1 MPESFVQLPPDGSG
15 RKTRTRQ
22 RVIGA
27 NTVEEPYSILTDERV
42 VSFRGRA
49 GTFRCPG
56 RANTGQN
63 LLQVANAAASPLL
76 VAVEAVTMDMLSTV
90 AKALTVVP
98 PMVRIYR
105 VTTLLTGGAAVTKVP
120 TSASQPTSSSS
131 VTLLQDASAD
141 GTAAGT
147 ALGST
152 AALTGAMVTQEIG
165 SRWVGGTAVGYEP
178 MDRAEFL
185 GDPAPVELAAG
196 QGLVVRLDNVGTTSN
211 PTTDSYITTV
221 RWSEFTL
228 P

>member
-1 MPESFVQLPPDGSG
+1 MQLPPDGAG
-15 RKTRTRQ
+15 RKARSRQ

-49 GTFRCPG
+49 ASFRCPG

-63 LLQVANAAASPLL
+63 LVQIGNATGSTIL
-76 VAVEAVTMDMLSTV
+76 VAVEAVTVDLLTTV
-90 AKALTVVP
+90 VKALTVIP
-98 PMVRIYR
+98 AMVRVYK
-105 VTTLLTGGAAVTKVP
+105 TTALLTGGAALAKVA
-120 TSASQPTSSSS
+120 TTASQPTSSSS

-141 GTAAGT
+141 GTLNGT

-152 AALTGAMVTQEIG
+152 AALAGGIVTQEIG

-196 QGLVVRLDNVGTTSN
+196 QGIVVRLDGVGTTSN
-211 PTTDSYITTV
+211 PAGDSYTTTL